1 MNEERTGKC
10 LGQVEH
16 IRGHFG
22 TQIFHNGQPGYGGD
36 SKTVPMLSIG
46 KCKKMYIDS

>member
-1 MNEERTGKC
+1 MFRTSGTYPW
-10 LGQVEH
+10 L
-16 IRGHFG
+16 FG

>member
-1 MNEERTGKC
+1 MFRTS
-10 LGQVEH
+10 
-16 IRGHFG
+16 RTYPWSFG